1 MKIKAP
7 YILCFVFVSFIWCQC
22 DDGYTE
28 YENECYYNEDLNTLT
43 MLIYLNDI
51 EFDVFY
57 DIGITLWENGHI
69 NTLMLEGLSIHEIPS
84 NTRERTPRRKQTF
97 SRMFLHSKIFTV
109 PRL

>member
-1 MKIKAP
+1 MKTKVP
-7 YILCFVFVSFIWCQC
+7 YILFFAFVNFIWSQC

-28 YENECYYNEDLNTLT
+28 YENECYYNDDLNTLT

-69 NTLMLEGLSIHEIPS
+69 NTLMLEGLSIHEIPNNIQNLDS
-84 NTRERTPRRKQTF
+84 LVHLSF
-97 SRMFLHSKIFTV
+97 SDNQL
-109 PRL
+109 

>member
-1 MKIKAP
+1 M
-7 YILCFVFVSFIWCQC
+7 SFIWCQC

-28 YENECYYNEDLNTLT
+28 YENECYYNDDLNTLT

-69 NTLMLEGLSIHEIPS
+69 NTLMLEGLSIHEIPDNIQNLDS
-84 NTRERTPRRKQTF
+84 LVHLSF
-97 SRMFLHSKIFTV
+97 SDNDLEHLPDAIGNLSSLKFLLQ
-109 PRL
+109 PC